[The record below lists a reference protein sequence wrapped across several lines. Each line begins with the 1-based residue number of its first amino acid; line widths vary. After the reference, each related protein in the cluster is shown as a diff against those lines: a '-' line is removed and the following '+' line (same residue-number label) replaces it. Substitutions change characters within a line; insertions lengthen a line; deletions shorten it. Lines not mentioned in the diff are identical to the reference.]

1 MQQSNKK
8 QRFAGFIMLF
18 MTAIFWGAGFV
29 INDNLLAVFNS
40 APNLINTIRFGVAA
54 ILLGIVFARKLRFN
68 RKTLLYAGVGSVML
82 ALGFTLQL
90 IGLKYTTPSHNGFFT
105 VAYVVFVPFFSWI
118 FRKKRPS
125 VISFVGVGVALAG
138 LAILNIDGQGGS
150 VADTVVGDIVTL
162 AGALLFAA
170 QIAWTDWVYTKEE
183 IDYAN
188 MTFWQVLFAF
198 VLFALYSVIFESGGY
213 NTITFDPAYCM
224 WRFAIISIGG
234 TAFAYFAQSYA
245 LEYLAP
251 TETSLVL
258 ACESPVGALMSIAIG
273 IEPFVW
279 NTAVGGALVIAAV
292 VLIELTPYL
301 LAKRK
306 QKSENAR
313 NEQD

>member
-1 MQQSNKK
+1 
-8 QRFAGFIMLF
+8 MLF

-29 INDNLLAVFNS
+29 LNDNLLAVFNS

-68 RKTLLYAGVGSVML
+68 RKTLLYAGIGSVML
-82 ALGFTLQL
+82 VGGFTLQL

-105 VAYVVFVPFFSWI
+105 VAYVIFVPFFSWI

-125 VISFVGVGVALAG
+125 VISLVGVGVALAG
-138 LAILNIDGQGGS
+138 LAILNIDGQS
-150 VADTVVGDIVTL
+150 VGVAETIVGDLLTL

-170 QIAWTDWVYTKEE
+170 QMAWTDYAYSKQE

-198 VLFALYSVIFESGGY
+198 VIFALYSLIFESGSY
-213 NTITFDPAYCM
+213 NTVTFDPAYCI
-224 WRFAIISIGG
+224 WRFAIISVCG
-234 TAFAYFAQSYA
+234 TAFAYLAQSYA
-245 LEYLAP
+245 LEHLAP

-273 IEPFVW
+273 LEAFVW
-279 NTAVGGALVIAAV
+279 NTAVGGVLVVASV
-292 VLIELTPYL
+292 VIIELTPYL
-301 LAKRK
+301 VAKHK
-306 QKSENAR
+306 QKSEETK
-313 NEQD
+313 NENE